1 MMKSRILLAGGL
13 MVVLAG
19 CTGPNTVARNVETA
33 ATINNLAGV
42 PGAGWVGLAASAVD
56 VISRVGKPK
65 VGKTSDRLTALVA
78 KTPSIFWDMN
88 GQYRWGEY
96 AVWREDGE
104 TKRIKIDQIPQE
116 KLNYKA
122 AWAQAVGLIPQGI
135 FSKDNPEV
143 QKRNLDAWE
152 KGELVVA
159 EYIGLNG
166 VKIVAI
172 SKNNEPFELML
183 PEEWAEKSKA
193 IK

>member
-1 MMKSRILLAGGL
+1 MKSRILLAGGL

-33 ATINNLAGV
+33 ATINNLAGA

>member
-1 MMKSRILLAGGL
+1 MKSRILLAGGL